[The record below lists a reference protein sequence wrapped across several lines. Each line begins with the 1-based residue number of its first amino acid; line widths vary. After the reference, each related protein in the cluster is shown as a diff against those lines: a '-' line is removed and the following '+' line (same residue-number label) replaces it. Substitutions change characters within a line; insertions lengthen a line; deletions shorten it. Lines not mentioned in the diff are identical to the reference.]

1 MTFRRPRCISA
12 LPNWLLI
19 LLLVGVLARVI
30 VFRGAVPVLW
40 PDSYAYLKSA
50 EDMAYKGNYW
60 MHEVYRTPIY
70 PLFLSQFLMTPPNPV
85 LTGRLIMA
93 AQQLCGLL
101 SGLLLFLTLRRAFS
115 ERVALWGSILFLI
128 SPLQLY
134 YEVCILTEA
143 QFILLLALFLWLA
156 GRQIEDVSQHRVSYL
171 LCFTVGLAAAVL
183 SLSRPIGQLLLVAS
197 WGFCVLRFGVRKR
210 TIYGA
215 MIAGGVFIVS
225 VFPWM
230 KLNHDRY
237 GFWGISRDFGINM
250 FHRVLDVSNTP
261 LPPHS
266 SDAFVRQIYLE
277 AKPSPRPTY
286 FRVYHELRRTLK
298 REGTPKHLVSVAVDQ
313 RMGDFALEVLRAH
326 PYDFIP
332 QSLVHV
338 WRLFA
343 DPRPSL
349 HFCEGEDAKPYLCS
363 NHPGVRFPSV
373 ASDPRRVGRTSK
385 RRVFYLLNVLRIPD
399 LCVSAL
405 AFLGLAV
412 GFRGARSE
420 QRLFLAFTVAYFVG
434 LAAVFNTPE
443 DRFRL
448 PVDGLLLAF
457 AVVGVA
463 FIYRRIACRIFTLN
477 RPNL

>member
-19 LLLVGVLARVI
+19 LLVVGVVARVI
-30 VFRGAVPVLW
+30 VFRGAVPVVW
-40 PDSYAYLKSA
+40 PDSHAYLKSA
-50 EDMAYKGNYW
+50 EQMAYEGNYW
-60 MHEVYRTPIY
+60 MHEVYRTPMY

-85 LTGRLIMA
+85 LTGRLIMV
-93 AQQLCGLL
+93 AQQLFGLL

-115 ERVALWGSILFLI
+115 EKVALWGSILFLLC
-128 SPLQLY
+128 PLQLF
-134 YEVCILTEA
+134 YEVCVLTEA
-143 QFILLLALFLWLA
+143 QFILALSLFLWLS
-156 GRQIEDVSQHRVSYL
+156 GRLIEDVSHNRLSYR
-171 LCFTVGLAAAVL
+171 LCVTVGLAAAVL
-183 SLSRPIGQLLLVAS
+183 SLSRPIGQLLLVGL
-197 WGFCVLRFGVRKR
+197 WGFCLVRFGVNRR
-210 TIYGA
+210 TLYGA
-215 MIAGGVFIVS
+215 MIAGVIFMVS

-237 GFWGISRDFGINM
+237 GFWGISRDFGLNM

-266 SDAFVRQIYLE
+266 SDAFIRKIYLE
-277 AKPSPRPTY
+277 AKPSDRPTY

-298 REGTPKHLVSVAVDQ
+298 RQRTHKRLVSVIVDK

-332 QSLVHV
+332 QSLGHA

-349 HFCEGEDAKPYLCS
+349 HFCQGEDLKPYLCS

-373 ASDPRRVGRTSK
+373 ASDPKSIGRTSK
-385 RRVFYLLNVLRIPD
+385 RRVFYLLNALHIPD
-399 LCVSAL
+399 LLVSAL

-412 GFRGARSE
+412 GLKGPRSE

-448 PVDGLLLAF
+448 PVNGILCAF
-457 AVVGVA
+457 MVVGGAYLWRLVHRVVE
-463 FIYRRIACRIFTLN
+463 RRRL
-477 RPNL
+477 

>member
-1 MTFRRPRCISA
+1 MTVRRPRYISA

-19 LLLVGVLARVI
+19 LLLVGVLVRVI
-30 VFRGAVPVLW
+30 VYRGAVPVLW
-40 PDSYAYLKSA
+40 PDSHAYLKSA
-50 EDMAYKGNYW
+50 EEMAYQGNYW
-60 MHEVYRTPIY
+60 IHEVYRTPIY
-70 PLFLSQFLMTPPNPV
+70 PLLLSQFLMTPPDPV
-85 LTGRLIMA
+85 LAGRLIMVV
-93 AQQLCGLL
+93 QQLCGLL
-101 SGLLLFLTLRRAFS
+101 SGILLFLTLRRAFS
-115 ERVALWGSILFLI
+115 ERVALWGSILFLL
-128 SPLQLY
+128 SPLQLF
-134 YEVCILTEA
+134 YEVCVLTEA

-156 GRQIEDVSQHRVSYL
+156 GRLIEDVSQNRLSYL
-171 LCFTVGLAAAVL
+171 LCVTVGLAAAVL
-183 SLSRPIGQLLLVAS
+183 SLSRPIGQLLLVAL
-197 WGFCVLRFGVRKR
+197 WGFCVLRFGVKRR

-215 MIAGGVFIVS
+215 LIAGIVFLVS

-230 KLNHDRY
+230 KLNHDHY

-250 FHRVLDVSNTP
+250 FHRVLDIGDTP
-261 LPPHS
+261 LPPQS
-266 SDAFVRQIYLE
+266 TDRFIRNVYIQ
-277 AKPSPRPTY
+277 AKPNPYPTY
-286 FRVYHELRRTLK
+286 FVVYHELKRMLK
-298 REGTPKHLVSVAVDQ
+298 RGDTPKELVNVTIDT

-332 QSLVHV
+332 QSIAHV

-349 HFCEGEDAKPYLCS
+349 HFCEGEDLKPFLCS
-363 NHPGVRFPSV
+363 NHPGLEFPSV
-373 ASDPRRVGRTSK
+373 ASDPKSIGRTSK
-385 RRVFYLLNVLRIPD
+385 RRVFYLLNILRIPD
-399 LCVSAL
+399 LLVSTL

-412 GFRGARSE
+412 GLTGVRSE

-434 LAAVFNTPE
+434 LAAIFNTPE

-463 FIYRRIACRIFTLN
+463 FIYRRIACRISTLN